1 MRFPDLP
8 ESDSPFKEIKMT
20 VLSAIVLLGIL
31 IFVHELGHFLFAKK
45 LGVRV
50 LKFSLGFGPKLIGRK
65 YGDTEYLVS
74 AVPLGG
80 YVKMLGEESGDEM
93 KEEDK
98 PFAYNYQPVW
108 KRFLI
113 VFAGPVFNLF
123 FAAAIF
129 FFVFLSGVPVP
140 KPYVGK
146 VMENSPAAAAG
157 LMTGDRIAAVSG
169 NTVSGWDDIDASVN
183 KSRGERLLFKI
194 EREGRLIELSV
205 TPEKKTGKNIF
216 GENTEVIDIGIM
228 PLLYP
233 EVGEVMKNTAAEKA
247 GIKKGDR
254 IVEIDSA
261 PIKTWHDMTEIIHG
275 SPEKP
280 LRLKI
285 KRDENFLELTVTPG
299 KKTFKYPDGTEKQ
312 IGLIGIGPA
321 GNNVIKKYNPLKAAS
336 LGVKRTWDMVVLTVV
351 MVIKLIQ
358 RIIPAD
364 TLGGPIMIFQMAG
377 QQASLGAMNFFV
389 FMALISI
396 NLGVLNLL
404 PIPVLDGGHILF
416 LGIEAVRRK
425 PLSEKV
431 IMTAQKIGLAI
442 IITLTAFAFYNDIV
456 RFISGKTMP

>member
-1 MRFPDLP
+1 
-8 ESDSPFKEIKMT
+8 MT
-20 VLSAIVLLGIL
+20 FFSAIVLLGIL

-80 YVKMLGEESGDEM
+80 YVKMLGEEPGDEL

-113 VFAGPVFNLF
+113 VFSGPVFNLF

-129 FFVFLSGVPVP
+129 FVVFLSGVPVP
-140 KPYVGK
+140 KPYAGK

-157 LMTGDRIAAVSG
+157 LITGDRITAING
-169 NTVSGWDDIDASVN
+169 KTVSGWDDIDVSVN
-183 KSRGERLLFKI
+183 ESRGEKLLFKI
-194 EREGRLIELSV
+194 EREGKIIELPI

-216 GENTEVIDIGIM
+216 GENTEVMDIGIM

-233 EVGEVMKNTAAEKA
+233 EVGEVIKNAVAEKA

-254 IVEIDSA
+254 IVEIEGAS
-261 PIKTWHDMTEIIHG
+261 IKTWHDMTSIIHG

-299 KKTFKYPDGTEKQ
+299 KKTLKYPDGSEKQ

-321 GNNVIKKYNPLKAAS
+321 GNNVIKKYNPFEAAS
-336 LGVKRTWDMVVLTVV
+336 LGAKRTWDMVVLTVV
-351 MVIKLIQ
+351 GIVKLIQ

-377 QQASLGAMNFFV
+377 QQASLGVMNFFL
-389 FMALISI
+389 FMAVISI

-404 PIPVLDGGHILF
+404 PIPILDGGHILF

-431 IMTAQKIGLAI
+431 MMIAQRIGLAI
-442 IITLTAFAFYNDIV
+442 IITLMVFAFYNDIM
-456 RFISGKTMP
+456 RFISGKTFP

>member
-1 MRFPDLP
+1 
-8 ESDSPFKEIKMT
+8 MT
-20 VLSAIVLLGIL
+20 FLSAIVLLGIL

-80 YVKMLGEESGDEM
+80 YVKMLGEEPGDEL

-113 VFAGPVFNLF
+113 VFSGPVFNLF

-129 FFVFLSGVPVP
+129 FVVFLSGVPVP
-140 KPYVGK
+140 KPYAGK

-157 LMTGDRIAAVSG
+157 LMTGDRITTING
-169 NTVSGWDDIDASVN
+169 KTVSGWDDIDVSVN
-183 KSRGERLLFKI
+183 ESRGEKLLFKI
-194 EREGRLIELSV
+194 EREGKIIELPI

-216 GENTEVIDIGIM
+216 GENTEVMDIGIM

-233 EVGEVMKNTAAEKA
+233 EVGEVIKNAVAEKA

-254 IVEIDSA
+254 IVEIEGA
-261 PIKTWHDMTEIIHG
+261 PIKTWHDMTSIIHG

-299 KKTFKYPDGTEKQ
+299 KKTLKYPDGSEKQ

-321 GNNVIKKYNPLKAAS
+321 GNNVIKKYNPIEAAS

-351 MVIKLIQ
+351 GIVKLIQ

-377 QQASLGAMNFFV
+377 QQASLGVMNFFL
-389 FMALISI
+389 FMAVISI

-404 PIPVLDGGHILF
+404 PIPILDGGHILF

-431 IMTAQKIGLAI
+431 MMIAQRIGLAI
-442 IITLTAFAFYNDIV
+442 IITLMVFAFYNDIM
-456 RFISGKTMP
+456 RFISGKTFP

>member
-1 MRFPDLP
+1 
-8 ESDSPFKEIKMT
+8 MT
-20 VLSAIVLLGIL
+20 FLSAIVLLGIL

-80 YVKMLGEESGDEM
+80 YVKMLGEEPGDEL

-113 VFAGPVFNLF
+113 VFSGPVFNLF

-129 FFVFLSGVPVP
+129 FVVFLSGVPVP

-157 LMTGDRIAAVSG
+157 LITGDRITAING
-169 NTVSGWDDIDASVN
+169 KTVSGWDDIDVSVN
-183 KSRGERLLFKI
+183 ESRGEKLLFKI
-194 EREGRLIELSV
+194 EREGKIIELPV

-216 GENTEVIDIGIM
+216 GENTEVMDIGIM

-233 EVGEVMKNTAAEKA
+233 EVGEVIKNAVAEKA

-254 IVEIDSA
+254 IVEIEGAS
-261 PIKTWHDMTEIIHG
+261 IKTWHDMTSIIHG

-299 KKTFKYPDGTEKQ
+299 KKTLKYPDGSEKQ

-336 LGVKRTWDMVVLTVV
+336 LGVERTWDIVVLTVV
-351 MVIKLIQ
+351 GIVKLIQ

-377 QQASLGAMNFFV
+377 QQASLGVMNFFL
-389 FMALISI
+389 FMAVISI

-404 PIPVLDGGHILF
+404 PIPILDGGHILF

-431 IMTAQKIGLAI
+431 MMIAQRIGLAI
-442 IITLTAFAFYNDIV
+442 IITLMVFAFYNDIM
-456 RFISGKTMP
+456 RFISG

>member
-1 MRFPDLP
+1 
-8 ESDSPFKEIKMT
+8 MT
-20 VLSAIVLLGIL
+20 FLSAIVLLGIL

-80 YVKMLGEESGDEM
+80 YVKMLGEEPGDEM

-113 VFAGPVFNLF
+113 VFSGPVFNLF

-129 FFVFLSGVPVP
+129 FVVFLSGVPVP
-140 KPYVGK
+140 KPYAGK
-146 VMENSPAAAAG
+146 VMDNSPAAAAG
-157 LMTGDRIAAVSG
+157 LITGDRIAAING
-169 NTVSGWDDIDASVN
+169 KTVSGWDDIDISVN
-183 KSRGERLLFKI
+183 ESRGQRLLFKI
-194 EREGRLIELSV
+194 EREGKILELSV
-205 TPEKKTGKNIF
+205 TPEKKTSKNIF
-216 GENTEVIDIGIM
+216 GENTEVMDIGMM

-233 EVGEVMKNTAAEKA
+233 EVGEVMKNAVAEKV

-254 IVEIDSA
+254 IVEIEGA
-261 PIKTWHDMTEIIHG
+261 PIKTWHDMTAIIHG

-285 KRDENFLELTVTPG
+285 KRDENFLELTVAPE
-299 KKTFKYPDGTEKQ
+299 KKTFKYPDGAEKH

-351 MVIKLIQ
+351 GIVKLIQ

-377 QQASLGAMNFFV
+377 QQASLGAINFLV
-389 FMALISI
+389 FMAVISI

-404 PIPVLDGGHILF
+404 PIPILDGGHILF

-431 IMTAQKIGLAI
+431 MMIAQRIGLAI
-442 IITLTAFAFYNDIV
+442 IITLMVFAFYNDIM
-456 RFISGKTMP
+456 RFISGKTIP

>member
-1 MRFPDLP
+1 
-8 ESDSPFKEIKMT
+8 MT
-20 VLSAIVLLGIL
+20 FLSAIVLLGIL

-80 YVKMLGEESGDEM
+80 YVKMLGEEPGDEL

-113 VFAGPVFNLF
+113 VFSGPVFNLF

-129 FFVFLSGVPVP
+129 FVVFLSGVPVP

-157 LMTGDRIAAVSG
+157 LITGDRITTING
-169 NTVSGWDDIDASVN
+169 KTVSGWDDIDVSVN
-183 KSRGERLLFKI
+183 ESRGERLLFKI
-194 EREGRLIELSV
+194 EREGKIIELPI

-216 GENTEVIDIGIM
+216 GENTEVMDIGIM

-233 EVGEVMKNTAAEKA
+233 EVGEVIKNAVAEKA

-254 IVEIDSA
+254 IVEIEGAS
-261 PIKTWHDMTEIIHG
+261 IKTWHDMTSIIHG

-299 KKTFKYPDGTEKQ
+299 KKTLKYPDGTEKQ

-321 GNNVIKKYNPLKAAS
+321 GNNVIKKYNPFEAAS

-351 MVIKLIQ
+351 GIVKLIQ

-377 QQASLGAMNFFV
+377 QQASLGVMNFFL
-389 FMALISI
+389 FMAVISI

-404 PIPVLDGGHILF
+404 PIPILDGGHILF

-431 IMTAQKIGLAI
+431 MMIAQRIGLAI
-442 IITLTAFAFYNDIV
+442 IITLMVFAFYNDIM
-456 RFISGKTMP
+456 RFISGKTFP

>member
-1 MRFPDLP
+1 
-8 ESDSPFKEIKMT
+8 MT
-20 VLSAIVLLGIL
+20 FLSAIVLLGIL

-80 YVKMLGEESGDEM
+80 YVKMLGEEPGDEL

-113 VFAGPVFNLF
+113 VFSGPVFNLF

-129 FFVFLSGVPVP
+129 FVVFLSGVPVP
-140 KPYVGK
+140 KPYAGK

-157 LMTGDRIAAVSG
+157 LMTGDRIAAING
-169 NTVSGWDDIDASVN
+169 KTVFGWDDIDVSVN
-183 KSRGERLLFKI
+183 ESRGEKLLFKI
-194 EREGRLIELSV
+194 EREGKIIELPV

-216 GENTEVIDIGIM
+216 GENTEVMDIGIM

-233 EVGEVMKNTAAEKA
+233 EVGEVIKNAVAEKA

-254 IVEIDSA
+254 IVEIEGAS
-261 PIKTWHDMTEIIHG
+261 IKTWHDMTSIIHG

-299 KKTFKYPDGTEKQ
+299 KKTLKYPDGSEKQ

-321 GNNVIKKYNPLKAAS
+321 GNNVIKKYNPFEAVS

-351 MVIKLIQ
+351 GIIKLIQ

-377 QQASLGAMNFFV
+377 QQASLGVMNFFL
-389 FMALISI
+389 FMAVISI

-404 PIPVLDGGHILF
+404 PIPILDGGHILF

-431 IMTAQKIGLAI
+431 MMIAQRIGLAI
-442 IITLTAFAFYNDIV
+442 IITLMVFAFYNDIM
-456 RFISGKTMP
+456 RFISGKTFP

>member
-93 KEEDK
+93 KEDDK

-129 FFVFLSGVPVP
+129 FFVFLSGIPVP

>member
-1 MRFPDLP
+1 
-8 ESDSPFKEIKMT
+8 MT

-93 KEEDK
+93 KEDDK

>member
-1 MRFPDLP
+1 
-8 ESDSPFKEIKMT
+8 MT
-20 VLSAIVLLGIL
+20 FFSAIILLGIL
-31 IFVHELGHFLFAKK
+31 IFVHEFGHFLFAKK

-80 YVKMLGEESGDEM
+80 YVKMLGEEPGDEL

-98 PFAYNYQPVW
+98 PFAYNYQAVW

-113 VFAGPVFNLF
+113 VFSGPVFNLF
-123 FAAAIF
+123 FAAAIL
-129 FFVFLSGVPVP
+129 FVIFLSGVPVP

-146 VMENSPAAAAG
+146 VMDNSPAAAAG
-157 LMTGDRIAAVSG
+157 FMAGDRIAAING
-169 NTVSGWDDIDASVN
+169 KTVSGWDDIDVSVN
-183 KSRGERLLFKI
+183 ESSGERLLFKI
-194 EREGRLIELSV
+194 EREGKIIELSV
-205 TPEKKTGKNIF
+205 TPEKSTGKNIF
-216 GENTEVIDIGIM
+216 GENTEVMDIGIM

-233 EVGEVMKNTAAEKA
+233 EVGEVIKNSVAEKA

-254 IVEIDSA
+254 IIEIEGT
-261 PIKTWHDMTEIIHG
+261 PIKTWHDMTAIIHG

-285 KRDENFLELTVTPG
+285 KRDENFLELTVTPE
-299 KKTFKYPDGTEKQ
+299 KKISKYPDGTEKH

-336 LGVKRTWDMVVLTVV
+336 LGVKRTWDMIVLTVV

-358 RIIPAD
+358 RIVPAE

-377 QQASLGAMNFFV
+377 QQASLGAMNFFM
-389 FMALISI
+389 FMAVISI

-404 PIPVLDGGHILF
+404 PIPILDGGHILF

-425 PLSEKV
+425 PLSEKA
-431 IMTAQKIGLAI
+431 IMIAQRIGLAI
-442 IITLTAFAFYNDIV
+442 IITLTAFAFYNDIM
-456 RFISGKTMP
+456 RFITGKTMP

>member
-321 GNNVIKKYNPLKAAS
+321 GNNVIKKYNPIKAAS

>member
-1 MRFPDLP
+1 
-8 ESDSPFKEIKMT
+8 MT
-20 VLSAIVLLGIL
+20 FLSAIVLLGIL

-65 YGDTEYLVS
+65 YKDTEYLVS

-80 YVKMLGEESGDEM
+80 YVKMLGEEPGEEL

-113 VFAGPVFNLF
+113 VFSGPVFNLF

-129 FFVFLSGVPVP
+129 FVVFLSGVPVP

-146 VMENSPAAAAG
+146 VIENSPAAAGG
-157 LMTGDRIAAVSG
+157 LITGDRVIAING
-169 NTVSGWDDIDASVN
+169 KTVSGWDDINVSVN
-183 KSRGERLLFKI
+183 ESRGERLLFKI
-194 EREGRLIELSV
+194 EREGKIIKLSV
-205 TPEKKTGKNIF
+205 IPEKKTGKNIF
-216 GENTEVIDIGIM
+216 GENTEVMDIGIM

-233 EVGEVMKNTAAEKA
+233 EVGEVIKNAVAEKA

-254 IVEIDSA
+254 IIEIEGAS
-261 PIKTWHDMTEIIHG
+261 IKTWHDMTAIIHG

-285 KRDENFLELTVTPG
+285 KRDENFLELTVTPE
-299 KKTFKYPDGTEKQ
+299 KKTFKYPDGAEKQ

-336 LGVKRTWDMVVLTVV
+336 LGIKRTWDMVVLTVV
-351 MVIKLIQ
+351 VVIKLIQ
-358 RIIPAD
+358 RIVPAE

-377 QQASLGAMNFFV
+377 QQASLGAMNFFL
-389 FMALISI
+389 FMAVISI

-431 IMTAQKIGLAI
+431 MIIAQRIGLAS
-442 IITLTAFAFYNDIV
+442 IITLMVFAFYNDIMRV
-456 RFISGKTMP
+456 ISGKTIP

>member
-1 MRFPDLP
+1 LRFPDLP

>member
-1 MRFPDLP
+1 
-8 ESDSPFKEIKMT
+8 MT
-20 VLSAIVLLGIL
+20 FLSAIVLLGIL

-80 YVKMLGEESGDEM
+80 YVKMLGEEPGDEL

-113 VFAGPVFNLF
+113 VFSGPVFNLF

-129 FFVFLSGVPVP
+129 FVVFLSGVPVP

-157 LMTGDRIAAVSG
+157 LITGDRITTING
-169 NTVSGWDDIDASVN
+169 KTVSGWDDIDVSVN
-183 KSRGERLLFKI
+183 ESRGERLLFKI
-194 EREGRLIELSV
+194 EREGKIIELPI

-216 GENTEVIDIGIM
+216 GENTEVMDIGIM

-233 EVGEVMKNTAAEKA
+233 EVGEVIKNAVAEKA

-254 IVEIDSA
+254 IVEIEGAS
-261 PIKTWHDMTEIIHG
+261 IKTWHDMTSIIHG

-299 KKTFKYPDGTEKQ
+299 KKTLKYPDGTEKQ
-312 IGLIGIGPA
+312 IGSHRRRSRRQQC
-321 GNNVIKKYNPLKAAS
+321 NKK
-336 LGVKRTWDMVVLTVV
+336 
-351 MVIKLIQ
+351 I
-358 RIIPAD
+358 
-364 TLGGPIMIFQMAG
+364 
-377 QQASLGAMNFFV
+377 
-389 FMALISI
+389 
-396 NLGVLNLL
+396 
-404 PIPVLDGGHILF
+404 
-416 LGIEAVRRK
+416 
-425 PLSEKV
+425 
-431 IMTAQKIGLAI
+431 
-442 IITLTAFAFYNDIV
+442 
-456 RFISGKTMP
+456 

>member
-1 MRFPDLP
+1 
-8 ESDSPFKEIKMT
+8 MT
-20 VLSAIVLLGIL
+20 FLSAIVLLGIL

-50 LKFSLGFGPKLIGRK
+50 LKFSLGFGPKLIGKK

-80 YVKMLGEESGDEM
+80 YVKMMGEEPGDEL

-113 VFAGPVFNLF
+113 VFSGPVFNLF

-129 FFVFLSGVPVP
+129 FVVFLSGVPVP

-146 VMENSPAAAAG
+146 VMDNSPAAEAG
-157 LMTGDRIAAVSG
+157 FITGDRITAING
-169 NTVSGWDDIDASVN
+169 KTVSGWDDIDISIN
-183 KSRGERLLFKI
+183 ESHGDRLFFRI
-194 EREGRLIELSV
+194 EREGKIIELPI
-205 TPEKKTGKNIF
+205 TPEKKTVKNIF
-216 GENTEVIDIGIM
+216 GENTEVMDIGIM

-233 EVGEVMKNTAAEKA
+233 DVGEVIKNAVAEKA

-254 IVEIDSA
+254 IVEIEGA
-261 PIKTWHDMTEIIHG
+261 PIKTWYDITAMIHV

-285 KRDENFLELTVTPG
+285 KRDENFLELTVTPE

-312 IGLIGIGPA
+312 IGLIGISPA
-321 GNNVIKKYNPLKAAS
+321 GNNAIKKYNLLRAAS
-336 LGVKRTWDMVVLTVV
+336 LGIKRTWDMVVLTFVGVV
-351 MVIKLIQ
+351 KLIQ
-358 RIIPAD
+358 RIVPAE

-377 QQASLGAMNFFV
+377 QQASLGAMNFFL
-389 FMALISI
+389 FMAVISI

-404 PIPVLDGGHILF
+404 PIPILDGGHILF
-416 LGIEAVRRK
+416 LGVEAVRRK

-431 IMTAQKIGLAI
+431 MAIAQRIGLAI
-442 IITLTAFAFYNDIV
+442 IITLMAFAFYNDII
-456 RFISGKTMP
+456 RFISEKAIP

>member
-1 MRFPDLP
+1 LRFPDLP

-93 KEEDK
+93 KEDDK

>member
-1 MRFPDLP
+1 
-8 ESDSPFKEIKMT
+8 MT
-20 VLSAIVLLGIL
+20 FFSALILLGIL
-31 IFVHELGHFLFAKK
+31 IFVHEFGHFLFAKK

-80 YVKMLGEESGDEM
+80 YVKMLGEEPGDEL

-98 PFAYNYQPVW
+98 PFAYNYQAVW

-113 VFAGPVFNLF
+113 VFSGPVFNLF
-123 FAAAIF
+123 FAAAIL
-129 FFVFLSGVPVP
+129 FVIFLSGVPVP

-146 VMENSPAAAAG
+146 VMDNSPAAAAG
-157 LMTGDRIAAVSG
+157 FMAGDRIAAING
-169 NTVSGWDDIDASVN
+169 KTVSGWDDIDVSVN
-183 KSRGERLLFKI
+183 ESSGERLLFKI
-194 EREGRLIELSV
+194 EREGKIIELSV
-205 TPEKKTGKNIF
+205 TPEKSTGKNIF
-216 GENTEVIDIGIM
+216 GENTEVMDIGIM

-233 EVGEVMKNTAAEKA
+233 EVGEVIKNSVAEKA

-254 IVEIDSA
+254 IIEIEGT
-261 PIKTWHDMTEIIHG
+261 PIKTWHDMTAIIHG

-285 KRDENFLELTVTPG
+285 KRDENFLELTVTPE
-299 KKTFKYPDGTEKQ
+299 KKISKYPDGTEKH

-336 LGVKRTWDMVVLTVV
+336 LGVKRTWDMIVLTVV

-358 RIIPAD
+358 RIVPAE

-377 QQASLGAMNFFV
+377 QQASLGAMNFFM
-389 FMALISI
+389 FMAVISI

-404 PIPVLDGGHILF
+404 PIPILDGGHILF

-425 PLSEKV
+425 PLSEKA
-431 IMTAQKIGLAI
+431 IMIAQRIGLAI
-442 IITLTAFAFYNDIV
+442 IITLTAFAFYNDIM
-456 RFISGKTMP
+456 RFITGKTMP

>member
-1 MRFPDLP
+1 
-8 ESDSPFKEIKMT
+8 MT
-20 VLSAIVLLGIL
+20 FLSAIVLLGIL

-80 YVKMLGEESGDEM
+80 YVKMLGEEPGDEL

-113 VFAGPVFNLF
+113 VFSGPVFNLF

-129 FFVFLSGVPVP
+129 FVVFLSGVPVP

-146 VMENSPAAAAG
+146 VLDNSPAAAAG
-157 LMTGDRIAAVSG
+157 LMTGDRIAAING
-169 NTVSGWDDIDASVN
+169 KTVSGWDDIDVPVN
-183 KSRGERLLFKI
+183 ESRGERLFFKI
-194 EREGRLIELSV
+194 EREGKIIELTV

-216 GENTEVIDIGIM
+216 GENTEVMDIGIM

-233 EVGEVMKNTAAEKA
+233 EVGEVIKNAVAEKA

-254 IVEIDSA
+254 IVEIEGA
-261 PIKTWHDMTEIIHG
+261 PIQTWHDMTAIIHG

-285 KRDENFLELTVTPG
+285 KRDENFLELTVTPE
-299 KKTFKYPDGTEKQ
+299 KKTFKYPDGTEKH

-321 GNNVIKKYNPLKAAS
+321 GNNVIKKYNLLKAAS

-351 MVIKLIQ
+351 GIIKLIQ

-377 QQASLGAMNFFV
+377 QQASLGVMNFLV
-389 FMALISI
+389 FMAVISI

-404 PIPVLDGGHILF
+404 PIPILDGGHILF

-431 IMTAQKIGLAI
+431 MMIAQRIGLAI
-442 IITLTAFAFYNDIV
+442 IITLMVFAFYNDIM
-456 RFISGKTMP
+456 RFISGKTIS

>member
-1 MRFPDLP
+1 
-8 ESDSPFKEIKMT
+8 MT
-20 VLSAIVLLGIL
+20 FLSAIVLLGIL

-50 LKFSLGFGPKLIGRK
+50 LKFSLGFGPKLIGKK

-80 YVKMLGEESGDEM
+80 YVKMMGEEPGDEL

-113 VFAGPVFNLF
+113 VFSGPVFNLF

-129 FFVFLSGVPVP
+129 FVVFLSGVPVP

-146 VMENSPAAAAG
+146 VMDNSPAAEAG
-157 LMTGDRIAAVSG
+157 FITGDRITAING
-169 NTVSGWDDIDASVN
+169 KTVSGWDDIDISIN
-183 KSRGERLLFKI
+183 ESHGDRLFFRI
-194 EREGRLIELSV
+194 EREGKIIELPI
-205 TPEKKTGKNIF
+205 TPEKKTVKNIF
-216 GENTEVIDIGIM
+216 GENTEVMDIGIV

-233 EVGEVMKNTAAEKA
+233 EVGEVIKNAVAEKT

-254 IVEIDSA
+254 IVEIEGAS
-261 PIKTWHDMTEIIHG
+261 IKTWDDMTAIIHG

-285 KRDENFLELTVTPG
+285 KRGENFLELTVTPE

-312 IGLIGIGPA
+312 IGLIGISPA
-321 GNNVIKKYNPLKAAS
+321 GNNAIKKYNLLRAAS
-336 LGVKRTWDMVVLTVV
+336 LGIKRTWDMVVLTFVGVV
-351 MVIKLIQ
+351 KLIQ
-358 RIIPAD
+358 RIVPAE

-377 QQASLGAMNFFV
+377 QQASLGAMNFFL
-389 FMALISI
+389 FMAVISI

-404 PIPVLDGGHILF
+404 PIPILDGGHILF
-416 LGIEAVRRK
+416 LGVEAVRRK

-431 IMTAQKIGLAI
+431 MAIAQRIGLAI
-442 IITLTAFAFYNDIV
+442 IITLMAFAFYNDII
-456 RFISGKTMP
+456 RFISEKAIP

>member
-1 MRFPDLP
+1 
-8 ESDSPFKEIKMT
+8 MT
-20 VLSAIVLLGIL
+20 FLSAIVLLGIL

-50 LKFSLGFGPKLIGRK
+50 LKFSLGFGPKLIGKK

-80 YVKMLGEESGDEM
+80 YVKMLGEEPGDEL

-113 VFAGPVFNLF
+113 VFSGPVFNLF

-129 FFVFLSGVPVP
+129 FVVFLSGVPVP
-140 KPYVGK
+140 KPYAGK
-146 VMENSPAAAAG
+146 VMDNSPAAAAG
-157 LMTGDRIAAVSG
+157 LMTGDRITAING
-169 NTVSGWDDIDASVN
+169 KTVSGWDDIDVSVN
-183 KSRGERLLFKI
+183 ESRGEKLLFKI
-194 EREGRLIELSV
+194 EREGKIIELTV

-216 GENTEVIDIGIM
+216 GENTEVMDIGIM

-233 EVGEVMKNTAAEKA
+233 EVGEVIKNAVAEKA

-254 IVEIDSA
+254 IVEIEGA
-261 PIKTWHDMTEIIHG
+261 PIKTWHDMTAMIHG

-299 KKTFKYPDGTEKQ
+299 KKTLKYPDGSEKQ

-321 GNNVIKKYNPLKAAS
+321 GNNVIKKYNPFEAAS

-351 MVIKLIQ
+351 GIVKLIQ

-377 QQASLGAMNFFV
+377 QQASLGVMNFFL
-389 FMALISI
+389 FMAVISI

-404 PIPVLDGGHILF
+404 PIPILDGGHILF

-431 IMTAQKIGLAI
+431 MMIAQRIGLAI
-442 IITLTAFAFYNDIV
+442 IITLMVFAFYNDIM
-456 RFISGKTMP
+456 RFISG

>member
-93 KEEDK
+93 KEDDK

>member
-1 MRFPDLP
+1 M
-8 ESDSPFKEIKMT
+8 MT
-20 VLSAIVLLGIL
+20 FFSAIVLLGIL

-50 LKFSLGFGPKLIGRK
+50 LKFSLGFGPKVIGRK

-80 YVKMLGEESGDEM
+80 YVKMLGEEPGDEL

-113 VFAGPVFNLF
+113 VFSGPVFNLF

-129 FFVFLSGVPVP
+129 FVVFLSGVPVP
-140 KPYVGK
+140 KPYAGK

-157 LMTGDRIAAVSG
+157 LMTGDRIAAI
-169 NTVSGWDDIDASVN
+169 NDKTVFGWDDIDVSVN
-183 KSRGERLLFKI
+183 ESRGEKLLFKI
-194 EREGRLIELSV
+194 EREGKIIELPV
-205 TPEKKTGKNIF
+205 TPEKKMVKNIF
-216 GENTEVIDIGIM
+216 GENTEVMDIGIM

-233 EVGEVMKNTAAEKA
+233 EVGEVMKNAVAEKA

-254 IVEIDSA
+254 IVEIESA
-261 PIKTWHDMTEIIHG
+261 PIKTWHDMTAIIHG
-275 SPEKP
+275 SPEKS

-285 KRDENFLELTVTPG
+285 KRDENFLELTVTPE
-299 KKTFKYPDGTEKQ
+299 KKTFKYPDGAEKH
-312 IGLIGIGPA
+312 IGLIGIVPA
-321 GNNVIKKYNPLKAAS
+321 GNNLIKKYNPLKAAS
-336 LGVKRTWDMVVLTVV
+336 LGVKRTWDMVVLTFVGVV
-351 MVIKLIQ
+351 KLIQ
-358 RIIPAD
+358 RIVPAE

-377 QQASLGAMNFFV
+377 QQASLGIMNFFL
-389 FMALISI
+389 FMAVISI

-404 PIPVLDGGHILF
+404 PIPILDGGHILF

-431 IMTAQKIGLAI
+431 MMIAQRIGLAI
-442 IITLTAFAFYNDIV
+442 IITLMVFAFYNDIM
-456 RFISGKTMP
+456 RFISGKTIP

>member
-1 MRFPDLP
+1 
-8 ESDSPFKEIKMT
+8 MT
-20 VLSAIVLLGIL
+20 FLSAIVLLGIL

-50 LKFSLGFGPKLIGRK
+50 LKFSLGFGPKLIGKK

-80 YVKMLGEESGDEM
+80 YVKMLGEEPGDEL

-113 VFAGPVFNLF
+113 VFSGPVFNLF

-129 FFVFLSGVPVP
+129 FVVFLSGVPVP
-140 KPYVGK
+140 KPYAGK
-146 VMENSPAAAAG
+146 VMDNSPAAAAG
-157 LMTGDRIAAVSG
+157 LITGDRIAAING
-169 NTVSGWDDIDASVN
+169 KTVSGWDDIDVSVN
-183 KSRGERLLFKI
+183 ESRGEKLLFKI
-194 EREGRLIELSV
+194 EREGKIIELPI

-216 GENTEVIDIGIM
+216 GENTEVMDIGIM

-233 EVGEVMKNTAAEKA
+233 EVGEVIKNAVAEKA

-254 IVEIDSA
+254 IVEIEGAS
-261 PIKTWHDMTEIIHG
+261 IKTWHDMTSIIHG

-351 MVIKLIQ
+351 GIVKLIQ

-377 QQASLGAMNFFV
+377 QQASLGVMNFFL
-389 FMALISI
+389 FMAVISI

-404 PIPVLDGGHILF
+404 PIPILDGGHILF

-431 IMTAQKIGLAI
+431 MMIAQRIGLAI
-442 IITLTAFAFYNDIV
+442 IIALMVFAFYNDIM
-456 RFISGKTMP
+456 RFISGKTFP